1 MILFFLLGVLI
12 VGVLWMLYY
21 RWQWD
26 KEIVVKLWFASAYVY
41 AGQETKFYEVIE
53 NRKAVPVPVM
63 EVRFR
68 TKKELDFSNADNT
81 IVSDYIYK
89 RDIFAIL
96 GRQKITREIPVKC
109 TKRGRYTI
117 SDAEISTHSL
127 LYGKR
132 YSKGIE
138 TDAEIYVYP
147 RMTDVSEIKT
157 VCEQLLGTL
166 QCAKRLYEDPFAF
179 RTIRSYTTDDP
190 MKAINWKAS
199 AKTGSLMVNTYDSVQ
214 SQKAMLFLDVEDVG
228 IIKREEL
235 VEESIAMAATL
246 VRKLLRQNI
255 EVGFAYNGAG
265 QIMMPTN
272 RKSALTEL
280 ERMLAEYDPEAG
292 NQDFEQL
299 VRELFTGALSKK
311 PLSQDTLLIFITKNL
326 NQQLMNC
333 IGDCGGAYQTLVVVP
348 VYRSEKAVQK
358 DCINAIKRKDNVQVL
373 VKEVAGG

>member
-1 MILFFLLGVLI
+1 MILFLLLGVLI

-21 RWQWD
+21 KWQWD

-68 TKKELDFSNADNT
+68 TKRELDFSNTDNT
-81 IVSDYIYK
+81 VVSDHIYK

-109 TKRGRYTI
+109 TKRGRYMI
-117 SDAEISTHSL
+117 SDAEISTHTL
-127 LYGKR
+127 LYEMR

-147 RMTDVSEIKT
+147 KMTDVSEVAM

-190 MKAINWKAS
+190 MKSINWKAS

-214 SQKAMLFLDVEDVG
+214 SQKAMIFLDVEDAG

-235 VEESIAMAATL
+235 LEESIAMAASL

-255 EVGFAYNGAG
+255 EVGFAYNGDG

-272 RKSALTEL
+272 RKSALTGL
-280 ERMLAEYDPEAG
+280 ERMLAEYDPEKG
-292 NQDFEQL
+292 NQDFGEM
-299 VRELFTGALSKK
+299 VRELFSGLFSKN
-311 PLSQDTLLIFITKNL
+311 PLAQDTLLIFIAKNL
-326 NQQLMNC
+326 NQQLMDC
-333 IGDCGGAYQTLVVVP
+333 ISDCAGAYQTLVVVP
-348 VYRSEKAVQK
+348 VYRSERTAQEEH
-358 DCINAIKRKDNVQVL
+358 INAIKRKNNVQL
-373 VKEVAGG
+373 LIKEVARG

>member
-1 MILFFLLGVLI
+1 MILFLLLGVLI
-12 VGVLWMLYY
+12 VGVLWTLYY
-21 RWQWD
+21 KWQWD
-26 KEIVVKLWFASAYVY
+26 KEVLVKLWFASAYVY

-53 NRKAVPVPVM
+53 NGKAVPVPVM

-81 IVSDYIYK
+81 VVSDYIYK

-96 GRQKITREIPVKC
+96 GRQKITREISVKC

-117 SDAEISTHSL
+117 GDAEIATHSL

-147 RMTDVSEIKT
+147 RMTDVSEITT
-157 VCEQLLGTL
+157 VCEQMLGTL

-190 MKAINWKAS
+190 MKSINWKAS

-214 SQKAMLFLDVEDVG
+214 SRKAMLFLDVEDTG

-246 VRKLLRQNI
+246 VRKLLWQNI
-255 EVGFAYNGAG
+255 EVGFAYNGGG
-265 QIMMPTN
+265 QTMMPTN
-272 RKSALTEL
+272 RKSALTGL
-280 ERMLAEYDPEAG
+280 ERMLAEYDPEKG
-292 NQDFEQL
+292 NQDFEQMIN
-299 VRELFTGALSKK
+299 ELFTGTFSKN
-311 PLSQDTLLIFITKNL
+311 PLSQDTLLIFFTKNL
-326 NQQLMNC
+326 NQQLMDC
-333 IGDCGGAYQTLVVVP
+333 IGTCTEAYQTLVVAP
-348 VYRSEKAVQK
+348 VYRSERTVQE
-358 DCINAIKRKDNVQVL
+358 DRINAIKRKDNVQLL

>member
-1 MILFFLLGVLI
+1 MIVFLLLGVLI
-12 VGVLWMLYY
+12 VSVLWKFYY
-21 RWQWD
+21 KWQWEKD
-26 KEIVVKLWFASAYVY
+26 VLVKLWFASAYVY

-53 NRKAVPVPVM
+53 NRKTVPVPVM

-81 IVSDYIYK
+81 VVSDFIYK
-89 RDIFAIL
+89 RDIFAVL

-117 SDAEISTHSL
+117 SDAEIATHTL

-132 YSKGIE
+132 YSKEIE
-138 TDAEIYVYP
+138 SAAEIYVYP
-147 RMTDVSEIKT
+147 RMTDVSEIVT

-166 QCAKRLYEDPFAF
+166 QCTKRLYEDPFAF
-179 RTIRSYTTDDP
+179 RTIRGYTTDDP
-190 MKAINWKAS
+190 MKSINWKAS

-214 SQKAMLFLDVEDVG
+214 SQKAMLFLDVEDAG

-255 EVGFAYNGAG
+255 EVGFSYNGDG

-272 RKSALTEL
+272 RKSALTGL
-280 ERMLAEYDPEAG
+280 ERMLAEYDPETG
-292 NQDFEQL
+292 NQDFEQMIS
-299 VRELFTGALSKK
+299 ELFTGMISKK
-311 PLSQDTLLIFITKNL
+311 PFTQDTLLIFITKNL
-326 NQQLMNC
+326 NQQLMDC
-333 IGDCGGAYQTLVVVP
+333 IRDCVGTYQALVVVP
-348 VYRSEKAVQK
+348 VYRSEKAVQEER
-358 DCINAIKRKDNVQVL
+358 INAIKGRDNVQVL

>member
-1 MILFFLLGVLI
+1 MILFLLLGVLI

-21 RWQWD
+21 KWQWD

-68 TKKELDFSNADNT
+68 TKRELDFSNTDNT
-81 IVSDYIYK
+81 VVSDHIYK

-109 TKRGRYTI
+109 TKRGRYMI
-117 SDAEISTHSL
+117 SDAEISTHTL
-127 LYGKR
+127 LYEMR

-147 RMTDVSEIKT
+147 KMTYVSEIAM

-190 MKAINWKAS
+190 MKSINWKAS

-214 SQKAMLFLDVEDVG
+214 SQKAMIFLDVEDAG

-235 VEESIAMAATL
+235 VEESIAMSATL

-255 EVGFAYNGAG
+255 EVGFAYNGEG

-272 RKSALTEL
+272 RKSELTGL
-280 ERMLAEYDPEAG
+280 ERMLAEYDPEKG
-292 NQDFEQL
+292 NQDFGQM
-299 VRELFTGALSKK
+299 VRELFTGAFSKN
-311 PLSQDTLLIFITKNL
+311 PLSQDTLLIFIAKNL
-326 NQQLMNC
+326 NQQLMDC
-333 IGDCGGAYQTLVVVP
+333 ISDCAGAYQTLVVVP
-348 VYRSEKAVQK
+348 VYRSERAVQ
-358 DCINAIKRKDNVQVL
+358 DDSINAIKRKDNVQLL

>member
-1 MILFFLLGVLI
+1 MILFLLLGVLL
-12 VGVLWMLYY
+12 VGVLWMFYY
-21 RWQWD
+21 KWQWD

-53 NRKAVPVPVM
+53 NRKAVPLPVM

-68 TKKELDFSNADNT
+68 TKRELDFSNTYNT
-81 IVSDYIYK
+81 VVSDHIYK

-109 TKRGRYTI
+109 TKRGRYMI
-117 SDAEISTHSL
+117 SDAEISTHTL
-127 LYGKR
+127 LYEMR

-147 RMTDVSEIKT
+147 KMTDVSEVAM

-190 MKAINWKAS
+190 MKSINWKAS

-214 SQKAMLFLDVEDVG
+214 SQKAMIFLDVEDAG

-235 VEESIAMAATL
+235 LEESIAMAASL

-255 EVGFAYNGAG
+255 EVGFAYNGDG

-272 RKSALTEL
+272 RKSELTGL
-280 ERMLAEYDPEAG
+280 ERMLAEYDPEKG
-292 NQDFEQL
+292 NQDFGQM
-299 VRELFTGALSKK
+299 VRELFSGLFSKN
-311 PLSQDTLLIFITKNL
+311 PLAQDTLLIFIAKNL
-326 NQQLMNC
+326 NQQLMDC
-333 IGDCGGAYQTLVVVP
+333 ISDCAGAYQTLVVVP
-348 VYRSEKAVQK
+348 VYRSERTAQEERI
-358 DCINAIKRKDNVQVL
+358 DAIKRKNNVQL
-373 VKEVAGG
+373 LIKEVARG

>member
-1 MILFFLLGVLI
+1 MIVFFLLGVLI
-12 VGVLWMLYY
+12 VGVLWTLYY
-21 RWQWD
+21 KWQWAED
-26 KEIVVKLWFASAYVY
+26 VVVKLWFASAYIY

-81 IVSDYIYK
+81 VVSDYIYK

-96 GRQKITREIPVKC
+96 GRQKITREILVKC

-138 TDAEIYVYP
+138 TSAEIYVYP
-147 RMTDVSEIKT
+147 RMTDVSEIMT

-190 MKAINWKAS
+190 MKSINWKAS

-214 SQKAMLFLDVEDVG
+214 SRKAMIFLDVEDRG
-228 IIKREEL
+228 IVKREEL
-235 VEESIAMAATL
+235 IEESIAMAATL

-255 EVGFAYNGAG
+255 EVGFAYNGDG

-272 RKSALTEL
+272 RKSALTGL
-280 ERMLAEYDPEAG
+280 ERMLAEYDPEMG
-292 NQDFEQL
+292 NQDFAQML
-299 VRELFTGALSKK
+299 RELFAVALSKK
-311 PLSQDTLLIFITKNL
+311 PFSPDTLLIFITKNL
-326 NQQLMNC
+326 NQQLMDC
-333 IGDCGGAYQTLVVVP
+333 IRDCVGEYQTLVVVP
-348 VYRSEKAVQK
+348 VYRSERSVQNERL
-358 DCINAIKRKDNVQVL
+358 NAIKSKDNVQLL

>member
-1 MILFFLLGVLI
+1 MILFLLLGVLL
-12 VGVLWMLYY
+12 VGVLWTLYY
-21 RWQWD
+21 KWQWAKD
-26 KEIVVKLWFASAYVY
+26 VSVKLWFASAYVY

-81 IVSDYIYK
+81 VVSDHIYK

-109 TKRGRYTI
+109 AKRGRYTI
-117 SDAEISTHSL
+117 SDAEISTHTL

-147 RMTDVSEIKT
+147 RMTDVSEMAT
-157 VCEQLLGTL
+157 MCEQLLGTL
-166 QCAKRLYEDPFAF
+166 QCAKRLYEDLFAF
-179 RTIRSYTTDDP
+179 RTIRNYTIDDP
-190 MKAINWKAS
+190 MKSINWKAS

-214 SQKAMLFLDVEDVG
+214 SQKAMIILDVEDAG

-255 EVGFAYNGAG
+255 EVGFAYNGEG

-272 RKSALTEL
+272 RKSALTGL

-292 NQDFEQL
+292 NQDFEQMIK
-299 VRELFTGALSKK
+299 ELFTGAFSKK

-333 IGDCGGAYQTLVVVP
+333 IGECAGAYQTLVVVP
-348 VYRSEKAVQK
+348 VYRSERTVQEEHI
-358 DCINAIKRKDNVQVL
+358 DAIKRKNNVQL
-373 VKEVAGG
+373 LIKEVARG

>member
-1 MILFFLLGVLI
+1 MILFLLLGVLI
-12 VGVLWMLYY
+12 VGVLWTLYY
-21 RWQWD
+21 KWQWD
-26 KEIVVKLWFASAYVY
+26 KEVLVKLWFASAYVY

-53 NRKAVPVPVM
+53 NRKGVPVPVM

-81 IVSDYIYK
+81 VVSDFIYK

-96 GRQKITREIPVKC
+96 GRQKITREIPVQC

-117 SDAEISTHSL
+117 SDAEISTHTL

-147 RMTDVSEIKT
+147 RMTDVSEITT

-190 MKAINWKAS
+190 MKSINWKAS
-199 AKTGSLMVNTYDSVQ
+199 AKTGSLMVNTYDSVH
-214 SQKAMLFLDVEDVG
+214 SQKAMIFLDVEDAG
-228 IIKREEL
+228 ILKREEL
-235 VEESIAMAATL
+235 VEESIAMAASL

-255 EVGFAYNGAG
+255 EVGFAYNGEG

-272 RKSALTEL
+272 RKSELTGL
-280 ERMLAEYDPEAG
+280 ERMLAEYDPEKG
-292 NQDFEQL
+292 NQDFGEM
-299 VRELFTGALSKK
+299 VRELFIGVFSKN
-311 PLSQDTLLIFITKNL
+311 PLAQDTLLIFIAKNL
-326 NQQLMNC
+326 NQQLMDC
-333 IGDCGGAYQTLVVVP
+333 ISDCAGVYQILVVVP
-348 VYRSEKAVQK
+348 VYRSESMIQNER
-358 DCINAIKRKDNVQVL
+358 INAIKSKDNVQIL
-373 VKEVAGG
+373 IKEVAGG

>member
-1 MILFFLLGVLI
+1 MILFLLLGVLI
-12 VGVLWMLYY
+12 VGVLWTLYY
-21 RWQWD
+21 KWQWA
-26 KEIVVKLWFASAYVY
+26 KNVLVKLWFASAYVY

-68 TKKELDFSNADNT
+68 TQKELDFSNADNA

-109 TKRGRYTI
+109 TKRGRYRI
-117 SDAEISTHSL
+117 SDAEIATHSL

-147 RMTDVSEIKT
+147 RMTDVSEIIT
-157 VCEQLLGTL
+157 ACEQLLGTL

-190 MKAINWKAS
+190 MKSINWKAS

-214 SQKAMLFLDVEDVG
+214 SQKAMLFLDVEDTG

-235 VEESIAMAATL
+235 VEESIAMAASL
-246 VRKLLRQNI
+246 VRKLLRQTI
-255 EVGFAYNGAG
+255 EVGFAYNGDG

-272 RKSALTEL
+272 RKSELTGL
-280 ERMLAEYDPEAG
+280 ERMLAEYDPEKG
-292 NQDFEQL
+292 NQDFGQM
-299 VRELFTGALSKK
+299 VRELFTGVFSKN
-311 PLSQDTLLIFITKNL
+311 PLAQDTLLIFIAKNL
-326 NQQLMNC
+326 NQQLMDC
-333 IGDCGGAYQTLVVVP
+333 ISDCAGAYQSLVVVP
-348 VYRSEKAVQK
+348 VYRSERAVQ
-358 DCINAIKRKDNVQVL
+358 DDSINAIKRKDNVQLL

>member
-1 MILFFLLGVLI
+1 MILFLLLGVVI
-12 VGVLWMLYY
+12 VGLLWTLYY
-21 RWQWD
+21 KWRWE
-26 KEIVVKLWFASAYVY
+26 KEILVKLWFASAYVY

-81 IVSDYIYK
+81 VVSDYIYK

-117 SDAEISTHSL
+117 GDAEIATHSL

-147 RMTDVSEIKT
+147 RMTDVSEITT

-190 MKAINWKAS
+190 MKSINWKAS

-214 SQKAMLFLDVEDVG
+214 SRKAMLFLDVEDTG

-255 EVGFAYNGAG
+255 EVGFAYNGGG

-272 RKSALTEL
+272 RKSALTGL
-280 ERMLAEYDPEAG
+280 ERMLAEYDPETG
-292 NQDFEQL
+292 NQEFEQL
-299 VRELFTGALSKK
+299 ISELFTGAFSKK
-311 PLSQDTLLIFITKNL
+311 PLSQDTLLIFLTKNL
-326 NQQLMNC
+326 NQQLMDC
-333 IGDCGGAYQTLVVVP
+333 IGTCTGAYQTLVVVP
-348 VYRSEKAVQK
+348 VYRSERAVR
-358 DCINAIKRKDNVQVL
+358 DDRINAIKNKDNVQVL
-373 VKEVAGG
+373 IKEVAGG

>member
-1 MILFFLLGVLI
+1 MILFLLLGVLI
-12 VGVLWMLYY
+12 VGVLWTLYY
-21 RWQWD
+21 KWQWD
-26 KEIVVKLWFASAYVY
+26 KEVLVKLWFASAFVY

-81 IVSDYIYK
+81 VVSDYIYK

-96 GRQKITREIPVKC
+96 GRQKIIREIPVKC

-117 SDAEISTHSL
+117 GDAEIATHSL

-147 RMTDVSEIKT
+147 RMTDVSEITT

-190 MKAINWKAS
+190 MKSINWKAS

-214 SQKAMLFLDVEDVG
+214 SRKAMIILDVEDAG

-255 EVGFAYNGAG
+255 EVGFAYNGGG
-265 QIMMPTN
+265 QTMMPTN
-272 RKSALTEL
+272 RKSALTGL
-280 ERMLAEYDPEAG
+280 ERMLAEYDPEKG
-292 NQDFEQL
+292 NQDFEQMIN
-299 VRELFTGALSKK
+299 ELFTGTFSKN
-311 PLSQDTLLIFITKNL
+311 PLSQDTLLIFFTKNL
-326 NQQLMNC
+326 NQQLMDC
-333 IGDCGGAYQTLVVVP
+333 IGTCTEAYQTLVVVP
-348 VYRSEKAVQK
+348 VYRSERTVQE
-358 DCINAIKRKDNVQVL
+358 DRINAIKRKDNVQLL

>member
-1 MILFFLLGVLI
+1 MILFLLLGVLI
-12 VGVLWMLYY
+12 VGVLWTLYY
-21 RWQWD
+21 KWQWA
-26 KEIVVKLWFASAYVY
+26 KNVLVKLWFASAYVY

-68 TKKELDFSNADNT
+68 TQKELDFSNADNA

-109 TKRGRYTI
+109 TKRGRYRI
-117 SDAEISTHSL
+117 SDAEIATHSL

-147 RMTDVSEIKT
+147 RMTDVSEIIT
-157 VCEQLLGTL
+157 ACEQLLGTL

-190 MKAINWKAS
+190 MKSINWKAS

-214 SQKAMLFLDVEDVG
+214 SQKAMIFLDVEDAG

-255 EVGFAYNGAG
+255 EVGFAYNGDG

-272 RKSALTEL
+272 RKSALTGL

-292 NQDFEQL
+292 NRDFEQMI
-299 VRELFTGALSKK
+299 RELFTGTFAKS

-326 NQQLMNC
+326 NQRLMDC
-333 IGDCGGAYQTLVVVP
+333 IGACAGDYQTLVVVP
-348 VYRSEKAVQK
+348 VYRSERTVQEER
-358 DCINAIKRKDNVQVL
+358 INDIKSRDNVQVL

>member
-1 MILFFLLGVLI
+1 MILFLFPGILI
-12 VGVLWMLYY
+12 VSILWTLFYKG
-21 RWQWD
+21 QWAKD
-26 KEIVVKLWFASAYVY
+26 IVVKLWFASAYAY

-68 TKKELDFSNADNT
+68 TKKDLDFSNVDNT
-81 IVSDYIYK
+81 VVSDHIYK

-96 GRQKITREIPVKC
+96 GRQKITREIPVNC

-117 SDAEISTHSL
+117 SDAEISSYAL
-127 LYGKR
+127 FYGKR

-147 RMTDVSEIKT
+147 RMTDVSEITT

-190 MKAINWKAS
+190 MKSINWKAS

-214 SQKAMLFLDVEDVG
+214 SQKAMIFLDVEDAG

-255 EVGFAYNGAG
+255 EVGFAYNGEG

-272 RKSALTEL
+272 RKSELTGL
-280 ERMLAEYDPEAG
+280 ERMLAEYDPQKG
-292 NQDFEQL
+292 NQDFEQM
-299 VRELFTGALSKK
+299 VRELFTGALSKN
-311 PLSQDTLLIFITKNL
+311 PLSQDTLLIFIAKNL
-326 NQQLMNC
+326 NQQLMDC
-333 IGDCGGAYQTLVVVP
+333 INDCAGAYQALVVVP
-348 VYRSEKAVQK
+348 VYRSERAAQEEHI
-358 DCINAIKRKDNVQVL
+358 DAIKRKNNVQL
-373 VKEVAGG
+373 LIKEVARG